1 MELVLCC
8 IIIGCVVVATLF
20 LFFRLHR
27 KRRKQMG
34 SIENTQNVIVSIRE
48 IAELTTASFFTE
60 TVEEKRKRK
69 KGADGKVG
77 DLLDRVGADYAINDV
92 ICIIVRGVVHAGYNL
107 KHIKEEDF
115 RYADGKLTIQLPP
128 VEILN
133 IIVNPTDCDPY
144 MQHGH
149 WSFAEI
155 TEIEAN
161 AKNKIKDEA
170 IAAHLLEQASKNGE
184 KQIRALFLGLGYK
197 DIELLQQQQTAQ
209 CAIVE

>member
-1 MELVLCC
+1 MKLVLCC
-8 IIIGCVVVATLF
+8 IIIGCTAIATLF
-20 LFFRLHR
+20 ILLRLRR
-27 KRRKQMG
+27 KRLNRMG
-34 SIENTQNVIVSIRE
+34 SIENTQNIIVSIHE
-48 IAELTTASFFTE
+48 IAELTTASFFSE
-60 TVEEKRKRK
+60 IVEEKRKRK

-77 DLLDRVGADYAINDV
+77 DLLDKVGANYAINDV

-107 KHIKEEDF
+107 KHIKEEHF
-115 RYADGKLTIQLPP
+115 RYEDGKLTIQLPP

-197 DIELLQQQQTAQ
+197 DVELLQQQQTAQ

>member
-1 MELVLCC
+1 MWYYNWLRSSC
-8 IIIGCVVVATLF
+8 
-20 LFFRLHR
+20 H
-27 KRRKQMG
+27 
-34 SIENTQNVIVSIRE
+34 SVSIFSP
-48 IAELTTASFFTE
+48 ASKEAKTNGQYRKYAKCHCLYPRDCRTDNGFFFTE

-128 VEILN
+128 IEILDV
-133 IIVNPTDCDPY
+133 IVNPTDCDPY

-149 WSFAEI
+149 WSFDEI

-170 IAAHLLEQASKNGE
+170 IAAHLLEQAAKNGE

>member
-1 MELVLCC
+1 MELLLCC
-8 IIIGCVVVATLF
+8 IIIGCVAAAALLV
-20 LFFRLHR
+20 FFRLRR
-27 KRRKQMG
+27 KRQKQIG

-48 IAELTTASFFTE
+48 IAELTTASFLSE

-69 KGADGKVG
+69 KGAEGKVG
-77 DLLDRVGADYAINDV
+77 DLLDKVGADYTINDV

-115 RYADGKLTIQLPP
+115 RYADGKLTISLPP
-128 VEILN
+128 VEILDV
-133 IIVNPTDCDPY
+133 IVNPTDCDPY

-149 WSFAEI
+149 WSFDEI

-170 IAAHLLEQASKNGE
+170 IAAHLLEQATKNGE

-197 DIELLQQQQTAQ
+197 NIELLPQQLITQYAP
-209 CAIVE
+209 

>member
-8 IIIGCVVVATLF
+8 IIIGCTAIATLF
-20 LFFRLHR
+20 ILLRLRR
-27 KRRKQMG
+27 KRLNRMG
-34 SIENTQNVIVSIRE
+34 SIENTQNIIVSIHE
-48 IAELTTASFFTE
+48 IAELTTASFFSE
-60 TVEEKRKRK
+60 IVEEKRKRK

-77 DLLDRVGADYAINDV
+77 DLLDKVGANYAINDV

-107 KHIKEEDF
+107 KHIKEEHF
-115 RYADGKLTIQLPP
+115 RYEDGKLTIQLPP

-149 WSFAEI
+149 WNFDEI

>member
-8 IIIGCVVVATLF
+8 IIIGCVVAVTLF

-34 SIENTQNVIVSIRE
+34 SIENTQNIIVSIRE
-48 IAELTTASFFTE
+48 IAELTTASYFSE

-77 DLLDRVGADYAINDV
+77 DLLDKVGANYAINDV

-107 KHIKEEDF
+107 KHINEEDF
-115 RYADGKLTIQLPP
+115 RYADDKLTIQLPP
-128 VEILN
+128 VEILDV
-133 IIVNPTDCDPY
+133 IVNPTDCDPY

-149 WSFAEI
+149 WSFDEI

-170 IAAHLLEQASKNGE
+170 IAAHLLEQAAKNGE

-197 DIELLQQQQTAQ
+197 DIELLQQQPTAQ

>member
-8 IIIGCVVVATLF
+8 IIIGCTAIATLF
-20 LFFRLHR
+20 ILLRLRR
-27 KRRKQMG
+27 KRLNRMG
-34 SIENTQNVIVSIRE
+34 SIENTQNIIVSIHE
-48 IAELTTASFFTE
+48 IAELTTASFFSE
-60 TVEEKRKRK
+60 IVEERRKRK

-77 DLLDRVGADYAINDV
+77 DLLDKVGANYAINDV

-107 KHIKEEDF
+107 KHIKEEHF
-115 RYADGKLTIQLPP
+115 RYEDGKLTIQLPP

-170 IAAHLLEQASKNGE
+170 IAAHLLEQASKNGK